1 MLIQLPAPL
10 TVKVG
15 QGLAL
20 DGPKEFMALQTPNS
34 DPKVGSL
41 ESTKPLLQDEQL
53 PASGDEQ
60 RMDRESQPPEA

>member
-1 MLIQLPAPL
+1 
-10 TVKVG
+10 
-15 QGLAL
+15 
-20 DGPKEFMALQTPNS
+20 MALQTPDS

-41 ESTKPLLQDEQL
+41 ESTKPLLQDEEL